1 VTLLKLSDILS
12 LRPFLAL
19 HYFKFHFLSFFER
32 AKALSRDVAVVHK
45 DIGAIFLRNETV
57 AFGIAEP
64 LNFALDAHTLTSKN
78 YPQPGESFAGKKK
91 GTDRKR

>member
-1 VTLLKLSDILS
+1 VTLLKLGNILS

-19 HYFKFHFLSFFER
+19 HYLKFHFLSFFER
-32 AKALSRDVAVVHK
+32 AKALSRDVAVMYK

-64 LNFALDAHTLTSKN
+64 LNFTLDAHTLNLQKLPAT
-78 YPQPGESFAGKKK
+78 G
-91 GTDRKR
+91 